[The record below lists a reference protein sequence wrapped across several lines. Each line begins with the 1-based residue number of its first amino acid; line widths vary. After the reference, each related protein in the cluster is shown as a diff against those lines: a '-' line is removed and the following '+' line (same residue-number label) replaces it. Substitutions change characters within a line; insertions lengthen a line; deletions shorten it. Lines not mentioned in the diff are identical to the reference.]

1 MNLLCLK
8 EGDFNSCWLQL
19 CVMGLELQDFFSCYD
34 DAYVV
39 IPSCLGC
46 GIAS

>member
-1 MNLLCLK
+1 
-8 EGDFNSCWLQL
+8 
-19 CVMGLELQDFFSCYD
+19 MGLELQDFFSCYD

-46 GIAS
+46 GIASSFVQVSASFWCRLVID